1 MRDDQNFKVLQRSF
15 AFLPRAADAIN
26 KFTHLAAHKNP
37 RFVINELNVFDPT
50 IRKRIFVLIDKFRI
64 VCTLICYLLLG
75 ILEEFVAE
83 LLDLLFVLLLVLENQ
98 LIKLSLYL
106 RLLIILLY
114 HLLQEVPFYVSLNHE
129 LQVVGCNRIA
139 EDVAQTLLIPLTD
152 EVVGILGYFLI
163 VASHQLGNQ

>member
-15 AFLPRAADAIN
+15 AFLPRADDAVN

-83 LLDLLFVLLLVLENQ
+83 LLDLPNNQENLGNDVTDFPPSQ
-98 LIKLSLYL
+98 ATG
-106 RLLIILLY
+106 RLL
-114 HLLQEVPFYVSLNHE
+114 
-129 LQVVGCNRIA
+129 C
-139 EDVAQTLLIPLTD
+139 VARGNPL
-152 EVVGILGYFLI
+152 
-163 VASHQLGNQ
+163 